1 MTLGERIKEIR
12 KDNKLTQKEFADK
25 ISVSRPFISRI
36 EANKEKPSETLM
48 KLISAT
54 FGIELDWIMQGT
66 GYKESQLKTTNK
78 VLKNMDFLALEG
90 LDKIDFAECSS
101 LLAHILTANTKSN
114 SEQYF
119 KNIIHSVLSVLN
131 NFFNRKDITEYE
143 DEDIEVIIAY
153 IEKKLKEAV
162 EAFKN
167 ENLNEEITH

>member
-36 EANKEKPSETLM
+36 ETDKEKPSESLM
-48 KLISAT
+48 KLMSAT

-66 GYKESQLKTTNK
+66 GYKESHLKTINK
-78 VLKNMDFLALEG
+78 VLQNTDSFALEG

-101 LLAHILTANTKSN
+101 LLAHILTAKTQNN

-119 KNIIHSVLSVLN
+119 KNSIHSILSVLN
-131 NFFNRKDITEYE
+131 NFFNRMDVTEYE
-143 DEDIEVIIAY
+143 DEDMEVIMAY
-153 IEKKLKEAV
+153 IEKKLNEAV
-162 EAFKN
+162 ESFKN
-167 ENLNEEITH
+167 ENLDEK